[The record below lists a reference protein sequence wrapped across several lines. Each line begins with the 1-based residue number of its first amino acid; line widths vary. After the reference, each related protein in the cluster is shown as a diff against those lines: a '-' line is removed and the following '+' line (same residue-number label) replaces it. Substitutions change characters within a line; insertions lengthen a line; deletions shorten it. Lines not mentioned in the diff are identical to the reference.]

1 MATLPQ
7 NMSSWPAVYL
17 ATDQSVFDV
26 CVCVWVGGCVGA
38 CVCVH
43 RCACRR
49 YNLPMTRST
58 DLATVAIVEDKG
70 PSERDDVV

>member
-26 CVCVWVGGCVGA
+26 CVCVWVGVWVRVCVCVCARARA
-38 CVCVH
+38 CVC
-43 RCACRR
+43 ACVFG
-49 YNLPMTRST
+49 ST
-58 DLATVAIVEDKG
+58 DVHAVDTTY
-70 PSERDDVV
+70 P